1 MINSFK
7 AFLKE
12 SPIIVNSLLS
22 EAQRENMAGNVN
34 DSSKKGLRHL
44 KNYVMPYLNKD
55 QKKKTL
61 ANFHNYFNE
70 TDHDKLTRAHG
81 ENYPEDKNKN
91 THSLASAHGAHA
103 AGTAVRVTGAR
114 HDDSGKIFLSTEQH
128 GEIPQSKLAP
138 PQEVKRESA
147 GKKGFEVEEKLAANF
162 GCKPAGSTK
171 TAYDFTSH
179 CQDEGKQAKK
189 LKGVI
194 KEAMPDKK
202 EEIKTPFNQ
211 GQIAKG
217 ESKLVNAKMGQSA
230 LNWDSK
236 TRQWGFTD
244 KRLGKHYA
252 KATVKVDKKG
262 RAVSTTDKT
271 TEGKMMSLLDHLN
284 TNHSDGVI
292 EKGFSVP
299 TPKGS
304 TRQYFAGSDVNSL
317 HVHNKEKD
325 HGTTYTIGDSNDL
338 KGVTTMGHLGSK
350 DLDRLDGSLVIQNT
364 KSGKTDAAHWPKS
377 GVMREI
383 ASRSVAQPELNR
395 DVSRQDHAKE
405 IKSLID
411 THNKANK
418 VA

>member
-1 MINSFK
+1 MYDFK
-7 AFLKE
+7 KFLSE
-12 SPIIVNSLLS
+12 ALLL
-22 EAQRENMAGNVN
+22 EAQRENMAGNIN

-44 KNYVMPYLNKD
+44 KNYVMPYLSKE
-55 QKKKTL
+55 QRKKTL

-70 TDHDKLTRAHG
+70 ADHDKLAKTNG
-81 ENYPEDKNKN
+81 ENYPEDKNKT
-91 THSLASAHGAHA
+91 THSLASAHGAHV

-114 HDDSGKIFLSTEQH
+114 HDDSGKIILSTEQH

-194 KEAMPDKK
+194 KEVAPDKK

-230 LNWDSK
+230 LNWDPK

-244 KRLGKHYA
+244 KNLGKHYA
-252 KATVKVDKKG
+252 GAKVKVDKNGK
-262 RAVSTTDKT
+262 AIPTTDKET
-271 TEGKMMSLLDHLN
+271 QGKEIPLLEHLN
-284 TNHSDGVI
+284 KNHSNGVI
-292 EKGFSVP
+292 EQGFSVP
-299 TPKGS
+299 APKGS
-304 TRQYFAGSDVNSL
+304 TRKYFSGSDVNSL
-317 HVHNKEKD
+317 HIHNKLKD
-325 HGTTYTIGDSNDL
+325 QGTTFTIGDHNDL
-338 KGVTTMGHLGSK
+338 KGVTTMGHLGNK
-350 DLDRLDGSLVIQNT
+350 DLDKLDGSLVISNT
-364 KSGKTDAAHWPKS
+364 HSGKTYAAHWPKS
-377 GVMREI
+377 GVMKEL
-383 ASRSVAQPELNR
+383 ASRSVTQPELNR
-395 DVSRQDHAKE
+395 DVSRPEHAKE

-411 THNKANK
+411 KHNKANK
-418 VA
+418 VAQ

>member
-1 MINSFK
+1 MYDFK
-7 AFLKE
+7 KF
-12 SPIIVNSLLS
+12 LS
-22 EAQRENMAGNVN
+22 EALLLEAESEGPQRENMSGKIN
-34 DSSKKGLRHL
+34 DASKKGLRHL
-44 KNYVMPYLNKD
+44 KNYVMTTMSKD
-55 QKKKTL
+55 QRKKVM
-61 ANFHNYFNE
+61 ANFHNYFTQKE
-70 TDHDKLTRAHG
+70 HDTLG
-81 ENYPEDKNKN
+81 SVNGPQYSEDKTKSS
-91 THSLASAHGAHA
+91 HILVGAHGAHK

-114 HDDSGKIFLSTEQH
+114 HDDQGRILLSTEQH

-138 PQEVKRESA
+138 PKELKRESA

-189 LKGVI
+189 LKGVV

-252 KATVKVDKKG
+252 KAMVKVDKNG

-271 TEGKMMSLLDHLN
+271 TEGKMIPLLQHLN
-284 TNHSDGVI
+284 ENHSDGVI

-325 HGTTYTIGDSNDL
+325 HGTTYTIGDNNDL

-377 GVMREI
+377 GVMREL
-383 ASRSVAQPELNR
+383 ASRSVTQPELNR

-405 IKSLID
+405 IKSSID
-411 THNKANK
+411 KHNKANK